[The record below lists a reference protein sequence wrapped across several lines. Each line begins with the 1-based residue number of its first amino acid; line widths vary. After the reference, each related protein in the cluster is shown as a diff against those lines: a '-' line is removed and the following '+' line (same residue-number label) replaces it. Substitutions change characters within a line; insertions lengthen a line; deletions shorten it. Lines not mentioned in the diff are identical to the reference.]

1 VGCYKTQLY
10 EENFESK
17 IAFMNVSPFETYQ
30 HYLSLK
36 NHFTNPKYDF
46 FKYGAKTRASV
57 TSFNK
62 RKDKYWFE
70 KTSRKYS
77 DKEVVDFLVSNF
89 SSSDNPQNL
98 WIGEI
103 INSGE
108 RTYAEWMKRQQSLTY
123 LFKEQSNELF
133 SENKLE
139 DVFNC
144 SKGHPPV
151 LKKFLSGI
159 ISLETL
165 VIYDKIFLFGNKFDR
180 KLDDP
185 VWETVSLKLKKYS
198 PFINIDVFQY
208 KKILRSI
215 IDE

>member
-1 VGCYKTQLY
+1 MLKVT
-10 EENFESK
+10 
-17 IAFMNVSPFETYQ
+17 PFETYQ

-62 RKDKYWFE
+62 RKDKYFFE

-89 SSSDNPQNL
+89 VSADNPQNL

-123 LFKEQSNELF
+123 LFKEQSNELL
-133 SENKLE
+133 SENELE
-139 DVFNC
+139 SLFNC
-144 SKGHPPV
+144 TKGHPKI
-151 LKKFLSGI
+151 LKEFLSGRL
-159 ISLETL
+159 SLETF
-165 VIYDKIFLFGNKFDR
+165 VIYDKIFQFSKKFDK
-180 KLDDP
+180 KLTDP
-185 VWETVSLKLKKYS
+185 VWETVSLKLKKYN
-198 PFINIDVFQY
+198 PFLNIDVFQY
-208 KKILRSI
+208 KKILREI
-215 IDE
+215 VNE

>member
-1 VGCYKTQLY
+1 MLK
-10 EENFESK
+10 
-17 IAFMNVSPFETYQ
+17 VSPFETYQ

-89 SSSDNPQNL
+89 TATDNPQNL

-108 RTYAEWMKRQQSLTY
+108 RNYADWMKRQQSLTY

-133 SENKLE
+133 SENELE
-139 DVFNC
+139 SVFDC
-144 SKGHPPV
+144 SKGHPIV
-151 LKKFLSGI
+151 LKKFLGGN

-165 VIYDKIFLFGNKFDR
+165 VIYNKIFLFGNKFDK
-180 KLDDP
+180 KLNDP
-185 VWETVSLKLKKYS
+185 IWETVSLKIQKYS
-198 PFINIDVFQY
+198 PFLNNLDMFKY
-208 KKILRSI
+208 KKILRDI
-215 IDE
+215 VDE

>member
-1 VGCYKTQLY
+1 MTVT
-10 EENFESK
+10 
-17 IAFMNVSPFETYQ
+17 PFETYQ

-46 FKYGAKTRASV
+46 FKYGAKTRASM

-70 KTSRKYS
+70 KTSRKYN

-89 SSSDNPQNL
+89 ISADNPQNL

-108 RTYAEWMKRQQSLTY
+108 RTYADWMRRQQSLTY
-123 LFKEQSNELF
+123 LFKEQSSELF
-133 SENKLE
+133 SETKL
-139 DVFNC
+139 DDALNC

-151 LKKFLSGI
+151 LKKFLSGK

-165 VIYDKIFLFGNKFDR
+165 VIYDKIFLFGNAFDK
-180 KLDDP
+180 KLLDP
-185 VWETVSLKLKKYS
+185 VWETVSLKIKKYS
-198 PFINIDVFQY
+198 PFLNIDVFQF
-208 KKILRSI
+208 KRILREI